1 MLDIIEQYDFFY
13 KNLLFTELV
22 FDQQKEKN
30 QNLRTVIQIDFDIK
44 SLQTCTDYNDYEN
57 QLQQTFVE
65 VPNDEIVKQILE
77 VEMTPY
83 E

>member
-30 QNLRTVIQIDFDIK
+30 QNLRTVIQINFDIK

-83 E
+83 K

>member
-1 MLDIIEQYDFFY
+1 MLDTIEQYDFFY

-22 FDQQKEKN
+22 FGQQKEKN
-30 QNLRTVIQIDFDIK
+30 QNLRTAIQKNFDIN
-44 SLQTCTDYNDYEN
+44 SLQPCTDYNDYEN

-83 E
+83 K

>member
-30 QNLRTVIQIDFDIK
+30 QNLRTVIQINFDIK

-65 VPNDEIVKQILE
+65 VPNDEIVKQVLE

-83 E
+83 N